1 MKIDVNVT
9 VRDNT
14 RTYEIDAPNGLSNDQ
29 LQYWLGHNLHN
40 ATEKT
45 VKNTEKVTFACDFT
59 GTYKTT
65 ASCEVP
71 RDIVIQG
78 RLAIKH
84 WLAENEADWEYE
96 DANEVIDCDGMSGL
110 PYGFEID
117 GTQIE
122 DIHNG
127 D

>member
-14 RTYEIDAPNGLSNDQ
+14 RTYEIDAPNGLSNAQ
-29 LQYWLGHNLHN
+29 LQYWLSHNLHN
-40 ATEKT
+40 ATEKK
-45 VKNTEKVTFACDFT
+45 VKTTEKVTFACDFN

-71 RDIVIQG
+71 RDVVVQG

-84 WLAENEADWEYE
+84 WLAENESDWEYE
-96 DANEVIDCDGMSGL
+96 DANEVIDCNGMSGL
-110 PYGFEID
+110 PYGFETPD
-117 GTQIE
+117 GE
-122 DIHNG
+122 ALDAN
-127 D
+127 